1 MRLLIASAAA
11 SVVLLSMSPDVR
23 AQTAAPAQGAA
34 QAVAQPA
41 TPGTGITA
49 ESRIA
54 KNWRAR
60 IVFKSGATQDLLWVG
75 VSTDT
80 FNQMRLAFWRHLN
93 NEGPNRFNAAGPDG
107 VQIAITW
114 ADVSA
119 VTTWTD

>member
-1 MRLLIASAAA
+1 MRSLVALTAA
-11 SVVLLSMSPDVR
+11 SVFVALSSPGVQ
-23 AQTAAPAQGAA
+23 AQAQGPTAA
-34 QAVAQPA
+34 
-41 TPGTGITA
+41 A

-75 VSTDT
+75 VSTDA
-80 FNQMRLAFWRHLN
+80 FVQMRTAFWRHLN
-93 NEGPNRFNAAGPDG
+93 NEGPNRYHSTAPDG
-107 VQIAITW
+107 VQISISW

>member
-1 MRLLIASAAA
+1 MNSSQGTMRRLTVLATTSVFLALLSPGVQAQASGA
-11 SVVLLSMSPDVR
+11 SV
-23 AQTAAPAQGAA
+23 
-34 QAVAQPA
+34 
-41 TPGTGITA
+41 TA

-60 IVFKSGATQDLLWVG
+60 IIFKSGATQDLLWVG

-80 FNQMRLAFWRHLN
+80 FNQMRVAFWRYLN
-93 NEGPNRFNAAGPDG
+93 NEGPNRFNSTGPDG

>member
-1 MRLLIASAAA
+1 MRRLATLATAT
-11 SVVLLSMSPDVR
+11 VLFSLVSPGVQ
-23 AQTAAPAQGAA
+23 AQAQPQPQGAS
-34 QAVAQPA
+34 
-41 TPGTGITA
+41 ITA

-60 IVFKSGATQDLLWVG
+60 IIFKSGATQDLLWVG

-80 FNQMRLAFWRHLN
+80 FNQMRMAFWRYLN
-93 NEGPNRFNAAGPDG
+93 NEGPNRFNSTGPDG

>member
-1 MRLLIASAAA
+1 MRSLIALATA
-11 SVVLLSMSPDVR
+11 SVFLVLMSPGVQ
-23 AQTAAPAQGAA
+23 AQTTGASM
-34 QAVAQPA
+34 
-41 TPGTGITA
+41 TA

-60 IVFKSGATQDLLWVG
+60 IIFKSGATQDLLWVG

-80 FNQMRLAFWRHLN
+80 FNQMRVAFWRYLN
-93 NEGPNRFNAAGPDG
+93 NEGPNRFSSTGPDG